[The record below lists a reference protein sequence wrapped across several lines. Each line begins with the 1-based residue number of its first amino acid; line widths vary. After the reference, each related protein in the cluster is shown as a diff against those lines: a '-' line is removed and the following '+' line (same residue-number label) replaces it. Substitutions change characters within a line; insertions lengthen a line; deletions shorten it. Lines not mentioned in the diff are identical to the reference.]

1 MTSSG
6 SEKTPCNKIDE
17 PLVVYR
23 VSGNI
28 MTSVTTLR
36 TNYEKI
42 ITFLRQ
48 K

>member
-17 PLVVYR
+17 PLVVNR
-23 VSGNI
+23 VSGNV
-28 MTSVTTLR
+28 MTSVTTLH
-36 TNYEKI
+36 TNNEKI
-42 ITFLRQ
+42 ITFLPQ